1 VTSEARSAT
10 PPLVRSAVAF
20 RAILGKDLRAELRT
34 LQSLPAMALFA
45 VTTFVIFRFGLDRTQ
60 LSGSLAAGVLW
71 ATLLF
76 AAILG
81 INRLF
86 VAEREEGGFDAIRL
100 APIDRSALF
109 AAKAAA
115 LVVYLAAVELVVVPA
130 FAIFF
135 LDSAAALPPLA
146 LVLLLADLGLAA
158 TGTLISSMAVNSRAR
173 DLLTPLVLLPLAV
186 PLSIAATGALEP
198 LLAVGGPGYHRFG
211 TWLAVLGLYDLIFL
225 LVGYAVF
232 DFLLED

>member
-1 VTSEARSAT
+1 MRDEAR
-10 PPLVRSAVAF
+10 PPAPSIVPSTVAF
-20 RAILGKDLRAELRT
+20 RAILAKDLRAELRT

-45 VTTFVIFRFGLDRTQ
+45 VTTFVVFRFGLDRTE
-60 LSGSLAAGVLW
+60 LSGDLAAGVLW
-71 ATLLF
+71 VTLLF

-100 APIDRSALF
+100 APIDRTALF

-115 LVVYLAAVELVVVPA
+115 LLVYLLALELIVVPV
-130 FAIFF
+130 FAVFF

-146 LVLLLADLGLAA
+146 LVVLLGDVGLAA

-173 DLLTPLVLLPLAV
+173 DLLAPLVLLPLAV

-198 LLAVGGPGYHRFG
+198 LLAVGGPGYERFG

-232 DFLLED
+232 DFLVED

>member
-1 VTSEARSAT
+1 VTPSRA
-10 PPLVRSAVAF
+10 AF
-20 RAILGKDLRAELRT
+20 AAILGKDLRAELRT

-45 VTTFVIFRFGLDRTQ
+45 VTTFVIFRFGLDRTA
-60 LSGSLAAGVLW
+60 LSGDLAAGVLW
-71 ATLLF
+71 VTLLF

-86 VAEREEGGFDAIRL
+86 VSEREEGGLDAIRL
-100 APIDRSALF
+100 APIDRTVVF
-109 AAKAAA
+109 GAKAAA
-115 LVVYLAAVELVVVPA
+115 LLVYLVVLELIVVPV
-130 FAIFF
+130 FAVFF
-135 LDSAAALPPLA
+135 LDSAVALAPLA

-173 DLLTPLVLLPLAV
+173 DLLAPLVLLPLVV
-186 PLSIAATGALEP
+186 PLSIAATGAIEP
-198 LLAVGGPGYHRFG
+198 LLAAGGPGYERFG
-211 TWLAVLGLYDLIFL
+211 TWLTVLGLYDLIFL